1 MSDLLLFNY
10 ELNSFVVIE
19 LKIRKLKTSY
29 IGQIKFYMNYIDENI
44 KKDYMNNTIGI
55 IMCKEGNE
63 IVLKYVTD
71 EKIFM
76 TTYNLINN

>member
-1 MSDLLLFNY
+1 
-10 ELNSFVVIE
+10 
-19 LKIRKLKTSY
+19 
-29 IGQIKFYMNYIDENI
+29 MNYIDENI

-71 EKIFM
+71 ERIFM
-76 TTYNLINN
+76 TTYELSR